1 MPALTEIEQY
11 VIERVKEKR
20 TSKGIAQD
28 KLSVMMGLN
37 EKFVTKVE
45 NPNRIEKYNIN
56 HLNKIAEILDCSI
69 RDFFPDGFIP
79 GDLQKTYSK

>member
-1 MPALTEIEQY
+1 MCALTEIEQY
-11 VIERVKEKR
+11 VIERVKER
-20 TSKGIAQD
+20 RISKGLSQD

-69 RDFFPDGFIP
+69 QDFFPNGFIP
-79 GDLQKTYSK
+79 GDLKKSYK

>member
-1 MPALTEIEQY
+1 MRALTEIEQY
-11 VIERVKEKR
+11 VIERVKEQR
-20 TSKGIAQD
+20 TSKGISQD
-28 KLSVMMGLN
+28 KLSVLMGLN

-56 HLNKIAEILDCSI
+56 HLNKIAEILECSI

-79 GDLQKTYSK
+79 GELQKTY